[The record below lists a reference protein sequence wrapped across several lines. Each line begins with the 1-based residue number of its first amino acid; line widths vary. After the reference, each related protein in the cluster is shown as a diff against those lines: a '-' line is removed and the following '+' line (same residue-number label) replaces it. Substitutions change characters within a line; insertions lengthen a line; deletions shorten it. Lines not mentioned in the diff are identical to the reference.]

1 MNLVAFPDPAFLEWL
16 LRASW
21 QAAVLAGLI
30 VLAQASL
37 GKRLTPAWRYR
48 LWLLVVVRLVL
59 PFQAPSPTSVH
70 NLARLTTR
78 SDATPSVA
86 PLVVPEPAIH
96 SAPLPS
102 VTGVESGVESVAW
115 PESFPGRLP
124 GTVSS
129 SSAEVSTAIRALPT
143 SEPATPA
150 PREGVPV
157 ARWLGWI
164 WLLGVVGLGLRVA
177 VQNLRFAW
185 RLRRDG
191 TPISASVA
199 ARLEACR
206 ALLGV
211 RTHLRV
217 IETDHVQSP
226 AVYGLLRPTLLLPRG
241 LAAEFSPE
249 QLRFVLLHELA
260 HVKRGDTLMTWVMA
274 ALQVLHWFN
283 PVVWLAFARMRVD
296 RELACDALVLGCG
309 RDEEAVGYGE
319 TILRLLEVM
328 NRGNSM
334 PGLVGILED
343 KRQIQERIRGIAAF
357 RRPSRASAS
366 ALLLLLAL
374 GWVGLTDAA
383 SNSKPLPPVVPL
395 RLTNVLVQSE
405 NRAWLEAPVWKAPPR
420 GSNVFGGI
428 EFHLDGMIQL
438 FGTGP
443 EREEKIYR
451 ERVVVPL
458 VTTNGTGPKAVVV
471 QRGTNV
477 GSLHVIGATA
487 YDAPLETKIAEV
499 VWRYTDGTF
508 KRTPI
513 QYGVEVRD
521 GWRTRFEQPARVL
534 GPHAKVVW
542 RGTHPDAARYGKTLR
557 LYRFSLA
564 NPEPQRSIRQL
575 ELVSARAW
583 PALIVLAMTLDPL
596 KPGERPDNTADLE
609 EVDPE
614 PNGHLWVTVQ
624 NAQSQPLSGVQI
636 RVRVK
641 ASGESDSGIALTNVF
656 TTDAQGLADVVW
668 PTEGTERLQITLS
681 KPDFSA
687 RKMVWDTKTGDTIP
701 TTHTVQ
707 LRSALT
713 IGGTVLDPDGN
724 PVARASVVL
733 NRYWLGGEQWSAKGD
748 DLEFERQE
756 HTTGADGRWSAGSV
770 PREILARIGVTAQHP
785 DFLSARVIGDPTR
798 EILEQLTNQTH
809 VLTLLRGLDV
819 RGRVVNGQDQ
829 PIPDATVWLGGRDT
843 VERQET
849 KTDADGRFTFRNVKE
864 ERTLFSVLARSYAP
878 ADQYQTVQADMPDV
892 VFRLAEG
899 TVVRVRVE
907 NARGEPLPGT
917 RVTLEGNG
925 DIGRT
930 YEFGTRTDDDGRFEW
945 DGAPKETMQFYL
957 YAPGYEQKRNH
968 PIPPDQDN
976 VIVLR
981 KNRRVIGQ
989 VVDAETGTPLT
1000 RFRLGLGRTQP
1011 GLRLPGMSD
1020 SFLADY
1026 PGLTDYTAA
1035 DGRFEIEIK
1044 DEHNNAIQAE
1054 AEDHATLI
1062 ELLPLAEDDVVS
1074 ITLQLKSSTGLH
1086 ARVVDAAGR
1095 PVGGVSVT
1103 VAGGAV
1109 DARTMHRAAQF
1120 AAGRF
1125 SVSWREGVVT
1135 TRDDGTF
1142 SLPSPPLDGWVMAAN
1157 EAGFASLPLAAVR
1170 SGGPLVLQPYGRIEG
1185 TLTVLGQ
1192 PLAGEEFLLG
1202 LSPMGLQAD
1211 FNLHR
1216 VMTDAQGRFVFEQ
1229 VPPGNVAVVRLI
1241 KAGPRSWTHGLQ
1253 TPVRVEPGQT
1263 TQITVGTAGAVV
1275 RGRVRLENPPTGE
1288 EWNMTGYLRT
1298 RGPKV
1303 PEVFTSQGQAED
1315 FFASP
1320 EWVEHLK
1327 TQKHYPV
1334 NVAAD
1339 GSVLLDSVVPGI
1351 YTLSVNAEVPGD
1363 QPWNSKTI
1371 ASGSTEVTVPDQSDP
1386 LTPIQ
1391 VDELVLK
1398 PVPPAK

>member
-1 MNLVAFPDPAFLEWL
+1 MNLFALPDPGFLAWL

-30 VLAQASL
+30 LLAQASL

-78 SDATPSVA
+78 PAASEAAT
-86 PLVVPEPAIH
+86 PLVVP
-96 SAPLPS
+96 APSSVAPTLPS
-102 VTGVESGVESVAW
+102 LATEEARTTFHEPVGSRSEYNSDRVT
-115 PESFPGRLP
+115 SFAAKPG
-124 GTVSS
+124 
-129 SSAEVSTAIRALPT
+129 LPT
-143 SEPATPA
+143 SEPAAAA
-150 PREGVPV
+150 PRE
-157 ARWLGWI
+157 ARSLAPWLAWI
-164 WLLGVVGLGLRVA
+164 WLAGALVLGVRIA

-191 TPISASVA
+191 TPVSDSVA
-199 ARLEACR
+199 APLEACR
-206 ALLGV
+206 KGLGV
-211 RTHLRV
+211 RASIRA

-226 AVYGLLRPTLLLPRG
+226 AVYGLFHPTLLLPRG
-241 LAAEFSPE
+241 LAAEFSPD
-249 QLRFVLLHELA
+249 QLRFVLLHEVA
-260 HVKRGDTLMTWVMA
+260 HVKRGDTVMTWVMA
-274 ALQVLHWFN
+274 VLQVLHWFN

-296 RELACDALVLGCG
+296 RELACDALVLSCG
-309 RDEEAVGYGE
+309 RDEETVGYGE

-328 NRGNSM
+328 NRGQAM

-343 KRQIQERIRGIAAF
+343 KQQIRERIRGIAGF
-357 RRPSRASAS
+357 RRPGRTSTS

-383 SNSKPLPPVVPL
+383 SSSKPLPPVVPL
-395 RLTNVLVQSE
+395 RLTNLLVQAE
-405 NRAWLEAPVWKAPPR
+405 NRAWLEEPVWKVQPR

-428 EFHLDGMIQL
+428 EFHLEGMIQL

-458 VTTNGTGPKAVVV
+458 VTTNGSGPKAVVV

-477 GSLHVIGATA
+477 GSLHFIGATA

-513 QYGVEVRD
+513 QYGVQVRD

-534 GPHAKVVW
+534 SPHAKVVW
-542 RGTHPDAARYGKTLR
+542 RGSHPDAARYGRTLR

-564 NPEPQRSIRQL
+564 NPDPQRSIRQL
-575 ELVSARAW
+575 ELVSARAK

-636 RVRVK
+636 RARVK
-641 ASGESDSGIALTNVF
+641 AAGESDPGIALTNVF

-668 PTEGTERLQITLS
+668 PTEGTERLQISLS

-687 RKMVWDTKTGDTIP
+687 RTMTWDRKTGDTIP
-701 TTHTVQ
+701 TTHIVQ
-707 LRSALT
+707 MRSALK
-713 IGGTVLDPDGN
+713 IGGTVVDPDGN
-724 PVARASVVL
+724 PIAGAIVVL
-733 NRYWLGGEQWSAKGD
+733 GRYWMGGERRLAKGD
-748 DLEFERQE
+748 DVDFERQE
-756 HTTGADGRWSAGSV
+756 HTTGADGRWSAGNV
-770 PREILARIGVTAQHP
+770 PPEILTRISVSAKHP
-785 DFLSARVIGDPTR
+785 NFLNARVIGDPTR
-798 EILEQLTNQTH
+798 ETLEQLTNQTH
-809 VLTLLRGLDV
+809 VLTLLRGLDA
-819 RGRVVNGQDQ
+819 RGRVVNEQDQ
-829 PIPDATVWLGGRDT
+829 PIADATVWLGGRDT

-849 KTDADGRFTFRNVKE
+849 NTDADGRFTFRNVKE

-878 ADQYQTVQADMPDV
+878 ANQHQKVQADMPDV
-892 VFRLAEG
+892 VFRLAPG
-899 TVVRVRVE
+899 AVVRGRVE
-907 NARGEPLPGT
+907 NARGEPLAGA
-917 RVTLEGNG
+917 RVQLEGNG
-925 DIGRT
+925 NVGRT

-945 DGAPKETMQFYL
+945 DGAPKEVMQFYL

-968 PIPPDQDN
+968 SIPPDQDN

-981 KNRRVIGQ
+981 KNRRLMGR
-989 VVDAETGTPLT
+989 VVDAESGAPLT
-1000 RFRLGLGRTQP
+1000 QFRLAVGRAYEGAIEQFYP
-1011 GLRLPGMSD
+1011 D
-1020 SFLADY
+1020 H

-1035 DGRFEIEIK
+1035 DGRFELELN
-1044 DEHNNAIQAE
+1044 EEQTNAIQAE
-1054 AEDHATLI
+1054 AEDHAGTTQ
-1062 ELLPLAEDDVVS
+1062 LLPLAEDDVVNV
-1074 ITLQLKSSTGLH
+1074 TVRLKPSSGLR

-1103 VAGGAV
+1103 VTGGAV
-1109 DARTMHRAAQF
+1109 DARSMHRAAEF
-1120 AAGRF
+1120 KAGRF
-1125 SVSWREGVVT
+1125 SVQWREGVVKT
-1135 TRDDGTF
+1135 ADDGTF
-1142 SLPSPPLDGWVMAAN
+1142 SLPSPPLDGWVHAAN
-1157 EAGFASLPLAAVR
+1157 ETGFASLPLAAVR
-1170 SGGPLVLQPYGRIEG
+1170 SSGQLVLQPYGRIEG

-1229 VPPGNVAVVRLI
+1229 VPHGNVTVVRLI
-1241 KAGPRSWTHGLQ
+1241 KTAPTSWSHGQQ
-1253 TPVRVEPGQT
+1253 TPVQIEPGQT
-1263 TQITVGTAGAVV
+1263 ARVVVGSAGAVV
-1275 RGRVRLENPPTGE
+1275 QGRVRLENPPTGE
-1288 EWNMTGYLRT
+1288 EWFLNGYLQT
-1298 RGPKV
+1298 RGPKT
-1303 PEVFTSQGQAED
+1303 PEAFTSQAEAEA
-1315 FFASP
+1315 FFATP
-1320 EWVEHLK
+1320 EWVEHQK

-1334 NVAAD
+1334 KVAAD

-1351 YTLSVNAEVPGD
+1351 YTLTINAEVPGD
-1363 QPWNSKTI
+1363 QPWNTKTI
-1371 ASGSTEVTVPDQSDP
+1371 ATGATEVTVPAESDP
-1386 LTPIQ
+1386 LVPVQ
-1391 VDELVLK
+1391 VNELVLK
-1398 PVPPAK
+1398 PIPPAK